1 LVRGMDPRIQIRIR
15 IHTKMSWIRNT
26 AKVDG
31 QLMKLFRSREL
42 DARSS
47 RLVSLAHDDGGEA
60 ADTRGFGERRPR
72 YQGPQ
77 SHTFGDARRQ
87 QREEISARGAQ
98 EVISQLLINHY
109 CVNVQKVKVITWK
122 RIVQSLRWSLGK
134 E

>member
-1 LVRGMDPRIQIRIR
+1 VP
-15 IHTKMSWIRNT
+15 IHNT
-26 AKVDG
+26 ASETLLYARIDG
-31 QLMKLFRSREL
+31 QLMKLIRSREL

>member
-1 LVRGMDPRIQIRIR
+1 MP
-15 IHTKMSWIRNT
+15 IHNT
-26 AKVDG
+26 ASETLLYARIDG
-31 QLMKLFRSREL
+31 QLMKLIRSREL